1 MTYLLKIKT
10 HPRSR
15 KITLRVQHH
24 NQSIIL
30 TKPFY
35 VSEKKAK
42 EFLALHQSWVDRI
55 IAQEQEKNDLKMQ
68 NCLNE
73 VPIFGRMYQ
82 IVHGA
87 GRHQTKIV
95 DDSIYVYGMIDAI
108 PSKLKVFLK
117 AQIREKVQGLV
128 DQKALQ
134 IDREYKDIQFKDTKS
149 RWGSCSHVGNL
160 NFSWRLAFM
169 PEEVIDYI
177 VAHEVAH
184 LKYFHHQKDF
194 WDLVDTLTIHA
205 VYAKLWLKK
214 NAATVFQYLK

>member
-24 NQSIIL
+24 NQSIVL

-42 EFLALHQSWVDRI
+42 EFLASHQPWVDQI
-55 IAQEQEKNDLKMQ
+55 IAQERDKQGLKTEGS
-68 NCLNE
+68 LTE
-73 VPIFGRMYQ
+73 IPIFGQMYQ
-82 IVHGA
+82 IIHDS
-87 GRHQTKIV
+87 GRHQTKMIENC
-95 DDSIYVYGMIDAI
+95 IYVYGMAEAI

-117 AQIREKVQGLV
+117 SQIRVKVQELV
-128 DQKALQ
+128 DQKVKQ
-134 IDREYKDIQFKDTKS
+134 IDRAYKEIQFKDTKS
-149 RWGSCSHVGNL
+149 RWGSCSYVGNL
-160 NFSWRLAFM
+160 NFSWRLVFM
-169 PEEVIDYI
+169 PDEVIDYI

-194 WDLVDTLTIHA
+194 WDLVDELTSHA
-205 VYAKLWLKK
+205 SYAKSWLKK
-214 NAATVFQYLK
+214 NASTVFQYLK